1 MRLSAVLLRTATRRA
16 RAAALLALLASS
28 PGARAQ
34 EEIYRID
41 AGAQVSSVEFTFT
54 GTESFRKEALMSVIR
69 TSEQGTN
76 VGLRRTFSFLPLVTP
91 VGDHPFSPL
100 ELQKDVVRL
109 ERFYRESGFPRATVD
124 YTLAYDRE
132 KNLVAVTIIVSE
144 GNPGTVRSVQ
154 VVGADSAAVPIPAEL
169 AARWEALLEEESP
182 ETGARLQRGAPD
194 RLAGAITAWLLDNGY
209 PSATAAASV
218 AEDTLDLAIDI
229 LVRVHPGERR
239 RISTFAITGDPPID
253 DDIILREIPLQPGD
267 WYSAS
272 ALQEGRQELM
282 GLGVF
287 RQVRFRPDTLGME
300 PGELP
305 IILTAVEGD
314 LKTVTG
320 DLGYDSRGGITTRAQ
335 WQHRNFTGDARKLT
349 LSALAQTGAL
359 SYQSTPE
366 ILYRGSV
373 ALEQP
378 YVFSAKTS
386 LVLEPYAEYRD
397 DQRDKSTAL
406 GASAS
411 LIWRSSPLAT
421 VALRYAISGRRV
433 EEYRYGDYSSGKLD
447 LLSIL
452 AQTSLGGYVKTS
464 TFSLLPVYGVLDDV
478 VNPTQ
483 GFALRPDLRVT
494 FPGAMNSVEYARLD
508 IVGTGY
514 YPLGRTVGL
523 KFRASAGRLFPTGA
537 SRLSASPDTLTN
549 YLQLRDAAFTAGG
562 PEDVRGWESRL
573 LGPKVPDYRVDVDGG
588 DTVLYADNYIPLA
601 GLARISFSLELRLP
615 FPWLGESW
623 GTVAFLDGGRVWT
636 AGEGFTVDDGY
647 GSEKMFYATGAGVD
661 FRTPVGAIRVSVGYK
676 LNPSV
681 LDLRYASD
689 FLAAEEAGIPLEQ
702 VPAKQWL
709 RWQFNL
715 SLGVAF

>member
-1 MRLSAVLLRTATRRA
+1 MRPSAALLSTATRRV

-28 PGARAQ
+28 PDARSQ
-34 EEIYRID
+34 EQIYRID

-69 TSEQGTN
+69 TSEQGSN

-109 ERFYRESGFPRATVD
+109 ERFYRESGFPRAAVD
-124 YTLAYDRE
+124 YTLTEDRAG
-132 KNLVAVTIIVSE
+132 NLVAVTFIVSE
-144 GNPGTVRSVQ
+144 GNQGTVRSVQ
-154 VVGADSAAVPIPAEL
+154 VVGADSGAVPIPAEL
-169 AARWEALLEEESP
+169 AAPWQALLEAESP
-182 ETGARLQRGAPD
+182 QTGVRLQRGAPD
-194 RLAGAITAWLLDNGY
+194 RLAAAIAAWLLDNGY
-209 PSATAAASV
+209 PSATVAASV
-218 AEDTLDLAIDI
+218 AEDTLALAIDI
-229 LVRVHPGERR
+229 IVRVHPGERR
-239 RISTFAITGDPPID
+239 RISAFAITGDPPID

-320 DLGYDSRGGITTRAQ
+320 DLGYDSRGGLTTRAQ
-335 WQHRNFTGDARKLT
+335 WQHRNLTGDARKLT
-349 LSALAQTGAL
+349 LSALAQTGVL

-373 ALEQP
+373 AMEQP

-433 EEYRYGDYSSGKLD
+433 DEYRYGDYSSGKLD

-452 AQTSLGGYVKTS
+452 AQTSLGGYVKAS
-464 TFSLLPVYGVLDDV
+464 TFSLLPVYGVLDDI
-478 VNPTQ
+478 VNPTK

-494 FPGAMNSVEYARLD
+494 LPGAMNSVEYARLD

-523 KFRASAGRLFPTGA
+523 KLRASAGRLIPTGA
-537 SRLSASPDTLTN
+537 SRLSASSDTLTR

-573 LGPKVPDYRVDVDGG
+573 LGPKIPDYRVDFGGG
-588 DTVLYADNYIPLA
+588 DTVFYADNYIPLA
-601 GLARISFSLELRLP
+601 GLARVSFSLEMRLP

-623 GTVAFLDGGRVWT
+623 GTVVFLDGGRVWT
-636 AGEGFTVDDGY
+636 SGEGFTDEDVY
-647 GSEKMFYATGAGVD
+647 GVEKMFYAAGAGVD
-661 FRTPVGAIRVSVGYK
+661 FRTPVGAIRASVGYK

-689 FLAAEEAGIPLEQ
+689 FLAADAAGIPIEQ
-702 VPAKQWL
+702 ISPKEWL